1 MTTRRYDL
9 NTGIETSST
18 PTVSDPST
26 STDIMSKGY
35 ADTTYA
41 RRQYWGHAV
50 ADTTALK
57 ALGTTGDAQRYDLQV
72 ILKDDDNT
80 LWKFDSSSSATED
93 GISVIQPTTGTG
105 RWLAVSGGSGGS
117 GGGASGL
124 EALQNKMEA
133 ETFGIATREVDNS
146 VSNSTK
152 DIPYHTFFTGYLI
165 ENYTSGGASV
175 KAVWN
180 PIVIYDSD
188 KNYDSIT
195 NWAVVGAGATLAA
208 TAGSTKVGSNHFSFD
223 KNGTAVDASIRH
235 TLAAQT
241 LNVGGNYRVWF
252 WVDMPSVTGLSNVH
266 LKIMGA
272 ATTDFS
278 RWNLTTDYAGNAIA
292 TGYNLFFVD
301 IKNTAASTTG
311 GTAWTTS
318 QLARYVEIGVTTSSA
333 GQTYTGIKFAGL
345 WFSHGD
351 IANVNFNGSE
361 MTGFDTSNKNNF
373 VLDVSNTRY
382 DGVLTLDS
390 TVAQNYTAGISNS
403 DACKLQRSTLTWS
416 TGGSIGFDSTLSSGA
431 ISLAQEVRL
440 VKQFRESLS
449 GNVSAFVDMYSP
461 QVYKVT
467 AVGAST
473 IDVEDPANTSANLLN
488 GDSIHIFERIANAGE
503 VTFAL
508 RATRAM
514 TAGASH
520 SSGTTTLTVTTT
532 SIAVGDYVAKQHLDV
547 KASLVGKSVDESF
560 TTMSYDTT
568 PNGVQLID
576 QGRAVPNPNYVW
588 GMWDLG
594 NANETLARQDR
605 SGNGKHLVKVGS
617 PNYTS
622 DFKRGRYSITGL
634 TTANYFRAPAS
645 TSGEMDGSGEQV
657 QYSFWVYFDTAVA
670 GDRQCVSQFQSNGG
684 GTYFGFN
691 CLITGSAATMS
702 SRFYATSGSP
712 SSTLSTSNSMSNGT
726 WNHVVLQVE
735 SSVTQKIYLNGTL
748 SSTTA
753 AGISTGHATAPA
765 FYLGNFQDGATIDSS
780 ISGGTN
786 TGMKLAD
793 LITWRG
799 GPLLTQAQVN
809 AIYNAGAP
817 VPTGFYPVVRNEYS
831 LTGQSGQ
838 KLSMKATMSRSTTA
852 VSPQI
857 LDLGAIKT

>member
-1 MTTRRYDL
+1 
-9 NTGIETSST
+9 
-18 PTVSDPST
+18 
-26 STDIMSKGY
+26 MSKGY

-57 ALGTTGDAQRYDLQV
+57 ALGTTGDAQRYDQQIV
-72 ILKDDDNT
+72 LKDDDNT
-80 LWKFDSSSSATED
+80 LWKFDSASSATED

-105 RWLAVSGGSGGS
+105 RWLAVSGGTGGA

-133 ETFGIATREVDNS
+133 ETFGIATREFDNA

-180 PIVIYDSD
+180 PVVVLDTD

-195 NWAVVGAGATLAA
+195 GWAAVGAGATLAA
-208 TAGSTKVGSNHFSFD
+208 TAGSNKVGSNHFSFD
-223 KNGTAVDASIRH
+223 KNGSAVDASIRH

-241 LNVGGNYRVWF
+241 LNVGGNFRVWF
-252 WVDMPSVTGLSNVH
+252 WVDMPSVTGLSNVF

-278 RWNLTTDYAGNAIA
+278 RWNLTTDYAGNAIT

-301 IKNTAASTTG
+301 IKNTAASSTG
-311 GTAWTTS
+311 GTAWTTT
-318 QLARYVEIGVTTSSA
+318 QLARYVEVGVTTSSA
-333 GQTYTGIKFAGL
+333 GQTYTGIKFDGL

-351 IANVNFNGSE
+351 IAEVRFNGLE

-373 VLDVSNTRY
+373 ILDTTNTRY
-382 DGVLTLDS
+382 DGPLTLDS

-403 DACKLQRSTLTWS
+403 NACKLQRSTLTWS

-440 VKQFRESLS
+440 IKQFRESLS
-449 GNVSAFVDMYSP
+449 GNISAFVDMYTP

-467 AVGAST
+467 AVGGST

-488 GDSIHIFERIANAGE
+488 GDSVHIFERIINAGE
-503 VTFAL
+503 ITFAH
-508 RATRAM
+508 RATRSM
-514 TAGASH
+514 TAGSSH
-520 SSGTTTLTVTTT
+520 SSGTTTLTLTTT
-532 SIAVGDYVAKQHLDV
+532 GIEVGDYIVKQQLDV
-547 KASLVGKSVDESF
+547 KASLVAKTADESF
-560 TTMSYDTT
+560 TTMSYDTS

-576 QGRAVPNPNYVW
+576 QGRAVPNPQNLYAA
-588 GMWDLG
+588 WDLG
-594 NANETLARQDR
+594 NANETLALRDKTGQGR
-605 SGNGKHLVKVGS
+605 SLTKTGS
-617 PNYTS
+617 PNLS
-622 DFKRGRYSITGL
+622 ESFLRGRLAY
-634 TTANYFRAPAS
+634 TTSNSADYLAVKSANIPHSTFNAS
-645 TSGEMDGSGEQV
+645 SGQELIQF
-657 QYSFWVYFDTAVA
+657 SFWLYFNA
-670 GDRQCVSQFQSNGG
+670 S
-684 GTYFGFN
+684 Y
-691 CLITGSAATMS
+691 GSAARCLVNCYTYHGGTD
-702 SRFYATSGSP
+702 SRGWQLGNDVSTSTVYLTYYNSAAGSVLTSG
-712 SSTLSTSNSMSNGT
+712 NSMSNGT
-726 WNHVVLQVE
+726 WNHIVAQVKGNT
-735 SSVTQKIYLNGTL
+735 VQTIWLNGTK
-748 SSTTA
+748 TTTGSPATISGA
-753 AGISTGHATAPA
+753 AGSNNNALI
-765 FYLGNFQDGATIDSS
+765 LGAVDSGPS
-780 ISGGTN
+780 NVVNSPIIGLR
-786 TGMKLAD
+786 MAD
-793 LITWRG
+793 FLLWRG
-799 GPLLTQAQVN
+799 GSLLTDAQ
-809 AIYNAGAP
+809 ILSLYNAGAP

-838 KLSMKATMSRSTTA
+838 KLSMKASLSRSTTA

>member
-80 LWKFDSSSSATED
+80 LWKFDASSSATED

-105 RWLAVSGGSGGS
+105 RWIAVSGGSGGS

-124 EALQNKMEA
+124 ESLQNKMEA
-133 ETFGIATREVDNS
+133 ETFGIATREFDNS

-241 LNVGGNYRVWF
+241 LSVGGNYRVWF

-318 QLARYVEIGVTTSSA
+318 QLARYVEIGVTTGSA

-345 WFSHGD
+345 WFSHGAID
-351 IANVNFNGSE
+351 EVNFNGAE

-373 VLDVSNTRY
+373 ILDVSNTRY
-382 DGVLTLDS
+382 DGVLTLDA
-390 TVAQNYTAGISNS
+390 TVAQNYTSGISNS
-403 DACKLQRSTLTWS
+403 DACKLKRSTLTWS
-416 TGGSIGFDSTLSSGA
+416 TGGSVGFDSTLSSGA
-431 ISLAQEVRL
+431 ISLAQEARL

-449 GNVSAFVDMYSP
+449 GNVSAFVDMYTP

-467 AVGAST
+467 AVGGST

-488 GDSIHIFERIANAGE
+488 GDSVHIFERIANAGE

-520 SSGTTTLTVTTT
+520 SSGTTTLTLTTT
-532 SIAVGDYVAKQHLDV
+532 SIAVGDYIVKQQLDV
-547 KASLVGKSVDESF
+547 KASLVGKAVDESF

-576 QGRAVPNPNYVW
+576 QGRAVPNPSYIYA
-588 GMWDLG
+588 MYDLG
-594 NANETLARQDR
+594 GANETLAKRDK
-605 SGNGKHLVKVGS
+605 SGNGRDLTKVGS
-617 PNYTS
+617 PNLAL
-622 DFKRGRYSITGL
+622 DFKRGRYSYGSATTSNYIRTGGS
-634 TTANYFRAPAS
+634 TAPFLDAAGELLQISCWLYFDAAYGSAYRTLFACRSFHGATDYRGWAVGINAS
-645 TSGEMDGSGEQV
+645 GSGIKVET
-657 QYSFWVYFDTAVA
+657 FNT
-670 GDRQCVSQFQSNGG
+670 SNV
-684 GTYFGFN
+684 GT
-691 CLITGSAATMS
+691 TVT
-702 SRFYATSGSP
+702 SP
-712 SSTLSTSNSMSNGT
+712 SMSAGS
-726 WNHVVLQVE
+726 WNHVVLQLQN
-735 SSVTQKIYLNGTL
+735 SVTESIWLNGVQTSVSAGAIAVVTSTQAMYIGVTENTTTL
-748 SSTTA
+748 DNTT
-753 AGISTGHATAPA
+753 GDPAT
-765 FYLGNFQDGATIDSS
+765 NIK
-780 ISGGTN
+780 
-786 TGMKLAD
+786 MAD
-793 LITWRG
+793 MLIWRD

-809 AIYNAGAP
+809 ALYNVGAP
-817 VPTGFYPVVRNEYS
+817 VPTGFFPVVRNEYA